1 MPSMDQQLLQ
11 KLGLKI
17 SPAQMQLAKLIELPN
32 IQLEQR
38 IKEELEANPALE
50 INSDDDTG
58 AVYYQEQEQ
67 SALDEDRSLD
77 IDNTPTD
84 DDTDYPIYVRS
95 GNYDSGD
102 SREPVFQQE
111 TSFRETL
118 IEQLSVTSLTDRERK
133 IAEFII
139 GNLDSDGYLRRD
151 FMQLSDDL
159 AFRFSIDADVA
170 TIERIV
176 KEIQAFE
183 PAGIA
188 ASDLRECLLIQ
199 LQRKGRA
206 TASLVLAELLI
217 SECFEEFSKRNFP
230 KIIRKLQCSEE
241 ELREAIDEVQ
251 KLNPKPGGASE
262 SGDEAQKITPDF
274 IVENMDGHLVLSLN
288 SGEMPDLRLSKHY
301 TDMLEEYMR
310 SGDTARNREALA
322 FVRKN
327 LGDAKSFIDVLKQRN
342 ATLMGVMQAILAL
355 QKEFFLSNGDESC
368 LKPMILKDIAD
379 ITGLDI
385 STISRVANAKHV
397 DTWFGIFPLSAFF
410 SGGIEIASGEE
421 VSVEGVKKVLR
432 EIIDGED
439 KSAPYSD
446 EALLGLMQAKGYK
459 LARRTIAKYRD
470 AMEIP
475 VARLRREI

>member
-58 AVYYQEQEQ
+58 AVDYQEQKP

-77 IDNTPTD
+77 IDTTPTD
-84 DDTDYPIYVRS
+84 DDTDYPIYVRG
-95 GNYDSGD
+95 GNYYSGD

-111 TSFRETL
+111 ISFRETL
-118 IEQLSVTSLTDRERK
+118 VEQLSVTSLTDEERK

-159 AFRFSIDADVA
+159 AFRFGIDADVV

-176 KEIQAFE
+176 KEIQEFE
-183 PAGIA
+183 PAGVA
-188 ASDLRECLLIQ
+188 ASDLQECLLIQ

-206 TASLVLAELLI
+206 TASLALAELLI
-217 SECFEEFSKRNFP
+217 LECFEEFSKRNFP
-230 KIIRKLQCSEE
+230 KIIRKLQCTED

-251 KLNPKPGGASE
+251 RLNPKPGGASE

-274 IVENMDGHLVLSLN
+274 IVENMDGHLLLSLN
-288 SGEMPDLRLSKHY
+288 SGEMPDLRLSKQY

-327 LGDAKSFIDVLKQRN
+327 LGDAKSFIDVVKQRN
-342 ATLMGVMQAILAL
+342 ATLVGVMQAILAL
-355 QKEFFLSNGDESC
+355 QKDFFLSNGDESC

-410 SGGIEIASGEE
+410 SGAIEVASGEE